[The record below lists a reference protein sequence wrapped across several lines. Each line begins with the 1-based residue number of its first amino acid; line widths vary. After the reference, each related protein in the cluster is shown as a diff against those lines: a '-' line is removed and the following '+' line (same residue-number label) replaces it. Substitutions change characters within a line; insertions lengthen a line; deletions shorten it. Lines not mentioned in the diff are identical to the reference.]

1 MTETM
6 SVLTPGFIELKNKR
20 QTVCLSQQANSLL
33 YEFGVSIMAISPEL
47 LEILR
52 CPKCKSKI
60 ELKADQSGL
69 KCTNSECSLVYPI
82 RDEIPVM
89 LVDEATVEK

>member
-1 MTETM
+1 
-6 SVLTPGFIELKNKR
+6 
-20 QTVCLSQQANSLL
+20 
-33 YEFGVSIMAISPEL
+33 MAISPEL

-52 CPKCKSKI
+52 CPKCKSEVKI
-60 ELKADQSGL
+60 NEEQTSL
-69 KCTNSECSLVYPI
+69 KCQNAECSLVYPI